1 MQETRL
7 RKFCLRYWGRGD
19 EGRREIYETR
29 DISVPYLND
38 CKYDE
43 AVLGAIGESDG
54 ESEDDVDDESE
65 SGSRTDKESDGES
78 EDDVDDESESGSGTD
93 EDTDEGHRTSAP
105 TSTVPHTTLSLGPD
119 FKGFFPKHDKI
130 LVRDEYPTML
140 NHIKLMQKRGCGG
153 VVLTGQPGIGK
164 ELTQFTERS

>member
-43 AVLGAIGESDG
+43 AVLGAIG
-54 ESEDDVDDESE
+54 
-65 SGSRTDKESDGES
+65 ESDGES